1 MSTVIIL
8 EFCLKYYWFLTCV
21 FQILA
26 SFPLKLIM
34 TYRNLVNYNFVSRI
48 EDLSFLSI

>member
-1 MSTVIIL
+1 MNMDIIL
-8 EFCLKYYWFLTCV
+8 EFCLNCV

-26 SFPLKLIM
+26 SFPVKLIM